1 VHFGDLYVETS
12 QGQHVFQVQVYLD
25 ELAPDAVRVELYA
38 DSLDGDASVRQAMM
52 PGEPLVGA
60 AHGYL
65 YSARVPATRP
75 VGDSTPR
82 VVPYH
87 PAAAVPLE
95 AAQILWQ
102 R

>member
-1 VHFGDLYVETS
+1 MLCHARRQAAES
-12 QGQHVFQVQVYLD
+12 P
-25 ELAPDAVRVELYA
+25 ALYA
-38 DSLDGDASVRQAMM
+38 DGRDGDAPVQQEMVR
-52 PGEPLVGA
+52 GEPLVGA

-75 VGDSTPR
+75 AVDYTPR
-82 VVPYH
+82 VAPHH